1 MTAAGDALAAVRA
14 AGGFVRVVLPD
25 RLRVTAPAPLPSDLM
40 QRLRA
45 LKPELL
51 ASLTKGAPRQTD
63 TSDARDEGHAA
74 IVKPEG
80 GALREWSEAL
90 ARLDPE
96 RAPGDIRLD
105 GKTLLKQAKDAD
117 LAVCLR
123 GDRLVIRGPRRA
135 APMVQRLLANKAAIL
150 HVLVPAK
157 LDSIAW
163 RALHAERL
171 RYWRCHHPDDE
182 ARRIAWG
189 DLECRWHQRYGD
201 RAPDGLCAGCRQ
213 PLGHSKVL
221 ALGDGNVVHFD
232 HLQCLLDFGQRWR
245 DAATAALQRTGLQP
259 PASCPR

>member
-51 ASLTKGAPRQTD
+51 ISLTKGELRQTD
-63 TSDARDEGHAA
+63 TCGARDEGRAA

-90 ARLDPE
+90 ARLDTE
-96 RAPGDIRLD
+96 RPPGGVRVD
-105 GKTLLKQAKDAD
+105 GKTLLKQAKDAG
-117 LAVCLR
+117 LAVRLR
-123 GDRLVIRGPRRA
+123 GDQLVIRGPLRA
-135 APMVQRLLANKAAIL
+135 APMVQKLFANKATIV
-150 HVLVPAK
+150 HVLAPAK
-157 LDSIAW
+157 LDSTGW
-163 RALHAERL
+163 RALYLERL
-171 RYWRCHHPDDE
+171 RYWRCNRPDDE

-189 DLECRWHQRYGD
+189 DVECRWHERYGD
-201 RAPDGLCAGCRQ
+201 RAPHGLCAGCRQ

-221 ALGDGNVVHFD
+221 ALSDGNVVHFD
-232 HLQCLLDFGQRWR
+232 HLQCLLDFGRRWR
-245 DAATAALQRTGLQP
+245 EAATAALQRTGLQP